1 MALTE
6 YTYTISQ
13 DFPGGVLNNPGR
25 LVDEIRASA
34 IVTALD
40 HVDTAAGI
48 CSIWFKDAL
57 SAGDKT
63 LLDGD
68 QTNPAGGLIAAHNDA
83 PGPNSPALVEVSNQ
97 PRARED
103 GVIYSV
109 PKPSSFG
116 YVMCDRDFKIKTCMV
131 TTGSSVE
138 DLKMNTSTNKE
149 ESWNE
154 LALVGVY
161 KNVAGTMTLCADQA
175 DADANGVLS
184 VWDYHA
190 KMPDGTTPIDYELR
204 DGLLYVDPTLPVN
217 ETFDHRAYT
226 IVAPSIP
233 GAYGGSITVFDAYLG
248 GNPDGVIEALSPQA
262 QVLDAHGQA
271 GTAASTVRLYI
282 VHPAGSKLTHVL
294 RLVTYRAPGTF

>member
-6 YTYTISQ
+6 YTYTIAA

-40 HVDTAAGI
+40 HIDTAEGV

-68 QTNPAGGLIAAHNDA
+68 TSDPAGGLIAAHNDA
-83 PGPNSPALVEVSNQ
+83 PGPNSPLQVEVSNQ
-97 PRARED
+97 PRIRED

-131 TTGSSVE
+131 TTATSVE

-149 ESWNE
+149 ESWQE
-154 LALVGVY
+154 LSLVNVY
-161 KNVAGTMTLCADQA
+161 KLSAGNMVACADQA

-204 DGLLYVDPTLPVN
+204 DGLLYVDPTLPAN
-217 ETFDHRAYT
+217 EAFDHRTYAV
-226 IVAPSIP
+226 VAPGIP
-233 GAYGGSITVFDAYLG
+233 GASGGSVALFDAYMG
-248 GNPDGVIEALSPQA
+248 ANPDNVVAALSPQA
-262 QVLDAHGQA
+262 TILDPTGPA
-271 GTAASTVRLYI
+271 GTAASTLRLYV